1 VVAQAVARLYR
12 EEWGRIL
19 ATLIRLVG
27 DFDVAE
33 EAAQEAFALA
43 VAEWGDD
50 PPRNPRAWIVQT
62 ARHKA
67 IDRLRRRARFADKTA
82 ELAAEAEAD
91 EEGAP
96 FVDAQEDSVPDER
109 LRLIFTCCHPALAV
123 EAQVALTLRTLCGL
137 STEEIARAFLVPA
150 TTMAQRLVRAKG
162 KIREAAIPY
171 RVPGPS
177 ELDDRLEAVMAV
189 VYLVFNEGYAA
200 TAGDALVR
208 RELCAEAI
216 RLMRVIRAL
225 LPAPS
230 VEADGLLALMLLTDA
245 RRDARVD
252 DAGDLVLLA
261 DQDRARWDRAQLDEG
276 LALVR
281 AALGRGQPPGP
292 YALQA
297 AVAAVHAEAARAA
310 DTDWP
315 QIVALYGALWALH
328 PSPVIALNRAVAVAE
343 VRGAA
348 DALALVDALAGA
360 LDGYH
365 LYHATR
371 ADLLRRLDRRAE
383 AADAYRAA
391 LARAENEAE
400 RRFISQ
406 RLAQLSAPTPGAE
419 ARPPAAPKRPAE

>member
-1 VVAQAVARLYR
+1 MIAHAVERLYR

-43 VAEWGDD
+43 VEEWERE

-67 IDRLRRRARFADKTA
+67 IDRLRRRARFADKA
-82 ELAAEAEAD
+82 AQLAAEAD
-91 EEGAP
+91 EEGGAAAAP
-96 FVDAQEDSVPDER
+96 AGNGADEEDGVRDER
-109 LRLIFTCCHPALAV
+109 LRLIFTCCHPALNPAV
-123 EAQVALTLRTLCGL
+123 QVALTLRTRCGL
-137 STEEIARAFLVPA
+137 STEEIARAFLIPA
-150 TTMAQRLVRAKG
+150 TTMAQRLVRAKN
-162 KIREAAIPY
+162 KIREAQIPY
-171 RVPGPS
+171 RVPGPA
-177 ELDDRLEAVMAV
+177 ELEERLDAVMAV

-216 RLMRVIRAL
+216 RLQRVICAL
-225 LPAPS
+225 LTPPPP

-252 DAGDLVLLA
+252 AAGDLVLLA
-261 DQDRARWDRAQLDEG
+261 DQDRARWDRAELDEG
-276 LALVR
+276 RALVK
-281 AALGRGQPPGP
+281 AALKRGRPGP

-297 AVAAVHAEAARAA
+297 AIAAVHADAATAA
-310 DTDWP
+310 ETDWP
-315 QIVALYGALWALH
+315 QIVELYRLLWTMH
-328 PSPVIALNRAVAVAE
+328 QSPVIALNRAVAIAE
-343 VRGAA
+343 VHGPATG
-348 DALALVDALAGA
+348 LQLVEVLGDA

-365 LYHATR
+365 LFHATR
-371 ADLLRRLDRRAE
+371 ADLLRRLGRMAE

-400 RRFISQ
+400 RRFISK
-406 RLAQLSAPTPGAE
+406 RLAEVTASATRE
-419 ARPPAAPKRPAE
+419 PPSG

>member
-1 VVAQAVARLYR
+1 VSAETVDRVYR

-50 PPRNPRAWIVQT
+50 PPRNPRAWIVST
-62 ARHKA
+62 ARYKA
-67 IDRLRRRARFADKTA
+67 IDRLRRQARFAEKVA
-82 ELAAEAEAD
+82 ELAEA

-96 FVDAQEDSVPDER
+96 LDDAEEVPVRDER

-137 STEEIARAFLVPA
+137 TTEEIARAFLVPA

-171 RVPGPS
+171 RVPGPADL
-177 ELDDRLEAVMAV
+177 EERLDAVLAV

-216 RLMRVIRAL
+216 RLVRVIRAL
-225 LPAPS
+225 LPAPPP
-230 VEADGLLALMLLTDA
+230 VEVDGLCALMLLTDA

-252 DAGDLVLLA
+252 GVGDLVLLA
-261 DQDRARWDRAQLDEG
+261 HQDRTRWDRAQIDEG

-281 AALGRGQPPGP
+281 AALGRGRAGP

-297 AVAAVHAEAARAA
+297 AIAAVHAEAAHAR

-315 QIVALYGALWALH
+315 QIVALYGALWNVH
-328 PSPVIALNRAVAVAE
+328 QSPVIALNRAVAIAE
-343 VRGAA
+343 VHGAA
-348 DALALVDALAGA
+348 TGLQLVEVLGEA

-365 LYHATR
+365 LYHSTR

-400 RRFISQ
+400 RRFISR
-406 RLAQLSAPTPGAE
+406 RLAEVTG
-419 ARPPAAPKRPAE
+419 